1 MPNMMMAATTMVN
14 NNTGNTSITLT
25 AGTATE
31 IAMDNKVV
39 STDTDVLDADLANNG
54 IKLKKTGWYLV
65 WGSTNL
71 KMNTSL
77 GFVSFTS
84 QMYLDPG
91 GVGSPA
97 AVSHAVG
104 ETCQLQYDAANSL
117 VEVFAT
123 SGLTPVPIEVTTA
136 NSVLTI
142 RGHVIYVYD
151 DAFTDATTV
160 AATSAKDG
168 DSNGLG
174 FAPGSAKGTSFIAA
188 TYLADATLP

>member
-14 NNTGNTSITLT
+14 NNSGNTTITVT
-25 AGTATE
+25 AGTSTE
-31 IAMDNKVV
+31 IAMDNEVV
-39 STDTDVLDADLANNG
+39 STDTDVMDADLTNNG
-54 IKLKKTGWYLV
+54 ILLKKTGWYLV

-71 KMNTSL
+71 KMNAST

-84 QMYLDPG
+84 QLYLDPG

-104 ETCQLQYDAANSL
+104 ETCQLQYDVANSL
-117 VEVFAT
+117 VEVLAS
-123 SGLTPVPIEVTTA
+123 SGVTPVPVEVTTA

-142 RGHVIYVYD
+142 RGHVIYVFD
-151 DAFTDATTV
+151 STVDGTTV
-160 AATSAKDG
+160 TVTSAKDG
-168 DSNGLG
+168 DSNGIG

-188 TYLADATLP
+188 NYLADATLP